1 MCLHGA
7 LWSIPFN
14 LICNMTT
21 FRRRK
26 KVLTF
31 YPTTGVEGV
40 YKPEYVLAWCSM
52 PHSLLIWYATV
63 YKLDAYMISP
73 EPRLRLIPLNMC
85 KPSVYFLL
93 TLAKGY
99 FFCGSFLLFI
109 VHACL
114 CYIVLSVSCNLGI
127 TLLGKG
133 CPLGSLV
140 CCIFLCVVTF
150 TYDFP
155 SHVWYLILLYTYER

>member
-1 MCLHGA
+1 MQHDH
-7 LWSIPFN
+7 F
-14 LICNMTT
+14 
-21 FRRRK
+21 K
-26 KVLTF
+26 KKKMFWPLT
-31 YPTTGVEGV
+31 PPQASRVCIRT
-40 YKPEYVLAWCSM
+40 EYVLAWCSM

-63 YKLDAYMISP
+63 YKLDAYMITP

-85 KPSVYFLL
+85 KPSRYFLL

-109 VHACL
+109 VHACF
-114 CYIVLSVSCNLGI
+114 CYIVLSVSCSLGI

-133 CPLGSLV
+133 CPLSSLV
-140 CCIFLCVVTF
+140 CCILLCFVTF